1 MLSDNE
7 KKILASHRIPEED
20 VERVTSDLVVTFKDG
35 SQRQICEVW
44 SRVMG
49 YHRPTTEYNKGKY
62 AEFADRKPFIE
73 PDLPDDAA

>member
-44 SRVMG
+44 SR
-49 YHRPTTEYNKGKY
+49 
-62 AEFADRKPFIE
+62 KP
-73 PDLPDDAA
+73 